1 MKQNPK
7 WNVGCMNG
15 KKVVSSRKIAE
26 YLKMPYFDFVLALA
40 NAQIDYYS
48 YKNKRGELDEV
59 EEMYFELT
67 AQGHAK
73 DIWMTSNGLI
83 WGLAELDKFP
93 KLNDDPLSKLMHF
106 LSKNSSETGVFPQGE
121 ES

>member
-40 NAQIDYYS
+40 NAQINYYS
-48 YKNKRGELDEV
+48 YKNRLGELDEV

-83 WGLAELDKFP
+83 WGLRELRAFP
-93 KLNDDPLSKLMHF
+93 KSSEAPLFELMAF
-106 LSKNSSETGVFPQGE
+106 LSQRV
-121 ES
+121 